1 MSRALDNAFVLAYA
15 RPPSQAVLGQAIA
28 HHQRV
33 REHLGDTDYVTFLQ
47 GSYSNDTALEDMN
60 DVDIVAVR
68 RGVGGPG
75 SAPLDGQQWSTL
87 FRDVEVRLAH
97 LGPWKR
103 EDKCIRLNTPGV
115 RVDIVPAIALGSD
128 PAGDPIAIYSFRAG
142 RQKKNWPHGH
152 QQRGRAKS
160 DHTSGGYK
168 QAVRLFKKWKACHF
182 GSRKV
187 APSYYLESLLY
198 SLPDTAFTGDAA
210 ADFVTLARR
219 IIERYPGGRGSLS
232 RIAGEG
238 NLLSP
243 DEWDA
248 GPFQEFLDTLA
259 KALPHAQRALGEPT
273 DTERARS
280 AWRAAFN
287 GR

>member
-1 MSRALDNAFVLAYA
+1 MRHALDNEFVLNYA
-15 RPPSQAVLGQAIA
+15 RPPADAVRSQAIQ
-28 HHQRV
+28 HHQQV
-33 REHLGDTDYVTFLQ
+33 RARLGDTDYVTFLQ
-47 GSYSNDTALEDMN
+47 GSYSNDTALADMN

-68 RGVGGPG
+68 RGMGGTG
-75 SAPLDGQQWSTL
+75 SAPLSAEQWSTL
-87 FRDVEVRLAH
+87 FRAVGDKLAP
-97 LGPWKR
+97 LGPWKQ

-115 RVDIVPAIALGSD
+115 RVDIVPAISLGNT
-128 PAGDPIAIYSFRAG
+128 PAEDPITIYSFRTG

-152 QQRGRAKS
+152 QARGRQKS
-160 DHTSGGYK
+160 DATHGHYK
-168 QAVRLFKKWKACHF
+168 QAVRLFKYWKACCF

-198 SLPDTAFTGDAA
+198 SLPNELYAGDLATN
-210 ADFVTLARR
+210 FVTLAGEIGR
-219 IIERYPGGRGSLS
+219 RYPSAHGSLS

-243 DEWDA
+243 DEWGADA
-248 GPFQEFLDTLA
+248 FREFLGRLA
-259 KALPHAQRALGEPT
+259 IARADAERALREI
-273 DTERARS
+273 DSERARS

>member
-1 MSRALDNAFVLAYA
+1 MSRALDIEFVLAYA
-15 RPPSQAVLGQAIA
+15 RPPSEAVRNQATA
-28 HHQRV
+28 HHRRV
-33 REHLGDTDYVTFLQ
+33 REQLGDKDYATFLQ
-47 GSYSNDTALEDMN
+47 GSYSNDTALADLN

-68 RGVGGPG
+68 RNMGGPG
-75 SAPLDGQQWSTL
+75 SAPLNGEQWNAL
-87 FRDVEVRLAH
+87 FKEVERKLAP

-103 EDKCIRLNTPGV
+103 EDKCIRLNTPDV

-128 PAGDPIAIYSFRAG
+128 AAGDPIVIYSFRAG

-152 QQRGRAKS
+152 HERGRKKS
-160 DHTSGGYK
+160 GDTNGGYK

-198 SLPDTAFTGDAA
+198 NLPNSAFSGDPAQ
-210 ADFVTLARR
+210 DFVTVAREVVR
-219 IIERYPGGRGSLS
+219 RYPGGHGTLS

-238 NLLSP
+238 NLLSQ

-248 GPFQEFLDTLA
+248 GSFKVFLGALTN
-259 KALPHAQRALGEPT
+259 ALPHAERALGEV
-273 DTERARS
+273 DKERARS